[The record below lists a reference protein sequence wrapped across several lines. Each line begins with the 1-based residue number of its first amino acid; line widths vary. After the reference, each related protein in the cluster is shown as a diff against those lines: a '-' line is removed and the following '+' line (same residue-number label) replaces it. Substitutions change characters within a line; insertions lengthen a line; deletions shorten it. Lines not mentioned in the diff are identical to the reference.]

1 MLNDRNYDK
10 FRTILKERNCL
21 VDLDGIDEEENP
33 ANEMARKLLEKQKML
48 REKVR
53 KAKQAQNGDDGLTM
67 ADLISIF
74 AEAEHMPLQDV
85 YDKYHPKRYMRRYN
99 QSGNAISSPFDDT
112 DNTGLLDPN
121 NIIFTIDGEGG
132 LLVENITLGSKYY
145 FYGGERRI
153 SDNAGEPIAGVIE
166 TGQGYDVGG
175 WAYDGVPRPF
185 IQNTHDDLEQ
195 NHYHTEAMKRSL
207 KKQGLEV
214 K

>member
-1 MLNDRNYDK
+1 MICKN
-10 FRTILKERNCL
+10 LKE
-21 VDLDGIDEEENP
+21 
-33 ANEMARKLLEKQKML
+33 LEKELYKRINTAL
-48 REKVR
+48 DTEV
-53 KAKQAQNGDDGLTM
+53 
-67 ADLISIF
+67 ADTVKEVMTDHIV
-74 AEAEHMPLQDV
+74 QDV
-85 YDKYHPKRYMRRYN
+85 YDKYHPKMYMRRYN
-99 QSGNAISSPFDDT
+99 QSGNAINSPFDDT

-121 NIIFTIDGEGG
+121 NIVSTIDGEGG

-153 SDNAGEPIAGVIE
+153 SDNAGEPIVGVIE
-166 TGQGYDVGG
+166 TGQGYDIGG

-185 IQNTHDDLEQ
+185 IQNTHDDLKQ